1 MDCKRI
7 AAVGP
12 VSKNDEFCI
21 QNEEFCIQNE
31 EFCFKNDEF
40 CRLVKQCQAT
50 NVPTIEPAP
59 VNMCMN
65 RIAQFTPDLSLI
77 FLYVF
82 PTGTTPSLISVTRSS
97 SARGGFP

>member
-50 NVPTIEPAP
+50 NVPTIVPAP

-65 RIAQFTPDLSLI
+65 RIAQFTPDLGLI
-77 FLYVF
+77 ILYVF
-82 PTGTTPSLISVTRSS
+82 PGVQCV
-97 SARGGFP
+97 